1 MFPQGMKMLNLSL
14 NKLKQIEKMRR
25 IKNYKNMSKERL
37 LSAIYE
43 SESAVSG
50 NNFDNARKKRLEK
63 ILTN

>member
-1 MFPQGMKMLNLSL
+1 MLNLSL

>member
-1 MFPQGMKMLNLSL
+1 
-14 NKLKQIEKMRR
+14 MRR